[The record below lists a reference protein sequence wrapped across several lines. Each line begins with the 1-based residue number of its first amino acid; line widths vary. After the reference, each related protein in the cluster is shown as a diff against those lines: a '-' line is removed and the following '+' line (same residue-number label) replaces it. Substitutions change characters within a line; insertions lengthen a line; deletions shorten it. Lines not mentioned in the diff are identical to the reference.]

1 MVSITLTHN
10 LSPLYMGNI
19 NLSLVCRNRD
29 VCFCVVADTIE
40 IILETNSMIKV
51 HWDMILV
58 GHVIKS
64 CEAQSHKKPTSNQFF
79 KKHRTING

>member
-40 IILETNSMIKV
+40 IILEINFT
-51 HWDMILV
+51 L
-58 GHVIKS
+58 
-64 CEAQSHKKPTSNQFF
+64 AASHQDYL
-79 KKHRTING
+79 